1 MIQIDQLDKNIRKN
15 PESVNI
21 GFAAKHRLEQIKF
34 KFFKGF
40 GVQETSWRIFSAAT
54 PSFYR
59 KVTTQNAVVRTAI
72 CLNPIYMRNLAK
84 KSSSKSHMIIL
95 LQNVM
100 SRGRTSAPSA
110 ELVKKQY
117 QKFFIVI
124 DQKF

>member
-1 MIQIDQLDKNIRKN
+1 MDKNRKN

-34 KFFKGF
+34 KFCKGF

-54 PSFYR
+54 PSPFR

-72 CLNPIYMRNLAK
+72 CLNPIHMRNLAK

-95 LQNVM
+95 LQNLM
-100 SRGRTSAPSA
+100 SRGRISAPSA

>member
-1 MIQIDQLDKNIRKN
+1 MIQIDQLDKNRKN

-34 KFFKGF
+34 KFCKGF

-54 PSFYR
+54 PSPFR
-59 KVTTQNAVVRTAI
+59 KVTNAVVRTAI
-72 CLNPIYMRNLAK
+72 CLNPIHMRNLAK

-95 LQNVM
+95 LQNLM
-100 SRGRTSAPSA
+100 SRGRISAPSA